1 MAILIEE
8 NKLCSQK
15 VRGYSQNDTAREV
28 SVTSHTGTQ
37 NELNKR
43 VVSILKSPGC
53 EFLRL
58 CNKPNAGKLIIFKKK
73 V

>member
-15 VRGYSQNDTAREV
+15 VRGYSQNATAREV
-28 SVTSHTGTQ
+28 TVTSHTGTQ

-43 VVSILKSPGC
+43 VVFWKAPVVSFSAYAISQMQA
-53 EFLRL
+53 
-58 CNKPNAGKLIIFKKK
+58 N
-73 V
+73 